1 MAKKIGEKSDAILKA
16 ATEVFAE
23 TGYHNASISKIAKI
37 AGIADGTIY
46 LYFDNKE
53 DILITLINE
62 TFFNQFFP
70 LLERNLSYFN
80 DAKLLLFEIVN
91 TYFHFFGSDKNL
103 SRVVQLELRQ
113 NTPIIRDE
121 IRHALIKHFSIIET
135 VIAKGQEQGV
145 FRTDI
150 TIRDARKLIF
160 GTMTETITCWVFSST
175 EYAVQ
180 TRMEATYK
188 MLLQALLHLPNH

>member
-1 MAKKIGEKSDAILKA
+1 MAKKIGEKSEAILKA

-70 LLERNLSYFN
+70 LLEKNLSYFN
-80 DAKLLLFEIVN
+80 DPKLLLFELVN
-91 TYFHFFGSDKNL
+91 TYFQFFGSDKNL
-103 SRVVQLELRQ
+103 SRVIQIEFRQ
-113 NTPIIRDE
+113 STPIIRAE
-121 IRHALIKHFSIIET
+121 IKQALIKHFSIIES
-135 VIAKGQEQGV
+135 VVRKGQEEGV
-145 FRTDI
+145 FRTDVSV
-150 TIRDARKLIF
+150 RDARKLIF
-160 GTMTETITCWVFSST
+160 GTMTETLTCWVFSSR
-175 EYAVQ
+175 EYAVM

-188 MLLQALLHLPNH
+188 MLLQALIRLPSH